1 MATSVPT
8 PPEIFGTNLKSMNKA
23 PLQNICIAMG
33 FEDIKSSGK
42 TKDGLISLIES
53 TLDNFPVNLSDYHRF
68 TNLLQARKK
77 VARLQASERAKTSG
91 RKNSAGKAAE
101 DLADASI
108 PLKGI
113 TGANLKLFEQKAT
126 LDPPASFGP
135 LGLQGQD
142 GSAIQKKK
150 STKAKTPSSSSPLR
164 SVTPSYHG
172 SQIEVP
178 ELPENH
184 DDEEEEPF
192 IEEKPPA
199 PSITTVV
206 VRLLHP
212 TDKDQP
218 TQQVIVND
226 VKIIET
232 KASDGSVKHQAELTH
247 LLPKAINN
255 SSLIKGDPRGRFSR
269 PGVGAGREDDRL
281 SVGTVAQHL
290 DGTASTH
297 ANLSFKAGNRI
308 PLDPQEDVYECELYF
323 QPGLALAKHPEPFEK
338 VQLTYTGVAYDSHIS
353 MTAYLK
359 SFKPFYKGGQG
370 GYHIPA
376 DYIAPDWVTVP
387 YDSLVNGDFTQLE
400 AMLSTG
406 RRSTTSRTNKSLF
419 DRALTLPAKSEIG
432 KWLRAARPTP
442 LGEDE
447 DLALVD
453 NDDVSPFEYM
463 KTSEFKELVDDAL
476 KDLADQK
483 PSLNKAGASSSRSV
497 SKKRARKDRDGNEV
511 DGEGSSK
518 KRKRNNGDEKKKS
531 KRQRE
536 KRKEKGGTSS
546 DHLDSSDSSDD
557 D

>member
-8 PPEIFGTNLKSMNKA
+8 PPKIFGTNLKSMKKA

-33 FEDIKSSGK
+33 FEDIKSSGN
-42 TKDGLISLIES
+42 KDGLISLIES
-53 TLDNFPVNLSDYHRF
+53 MLDNFPVNLIDDPRF

-77 VARLQASERAKTSG
+77 VARLQASERAKTSD
-91 RKNSAGKAAE
+91 RKNSAGKVAE

-113 TGANLKLFEQKAT
+113 TGANS
-126 LDPPASFGP
+126 SF
-135 LGLQGQD
+135 
-142 GSAIQKKK
+142 
-150 STKAKTPSSSSPLR
+150 SSRRPHLSRLR
-164 SVTPSYHG
+164 VLVLSLYKDRM
-172 SQIEVP
+172 EVP
-178 ELPENH
+178 SRDLLN
-184 DDEEEEPF
+184 
-192 IEEKPPA
+192 EKF
-199 PSITTVV
+199 SVV

-232 KASDGSVKHQAELTH
+232 KASDGSVEHQAELTH

-255 SSLIKGDPRGRFSR
+255 SSPIKGDPRGRFSC
-269 PGVGAGREDDRL
+269 PGVGAGQEDDRL

-323 QPGLALAKHPEPFEK
+323 QPSNIGVPIPFKLTGAGSDRPLDIAIAWRNEAPPPAHTLTNETANFTIFLRQLAKYPEPFEK

-359 SFKPFYKGGQG
+359 SFKPFYKGARAVIIFPLTILRRTGLWS
-370 GYHIPA
+370 PT
-376 DYIAPDWVTVP
+376 TVWLKGILHNLRQCSP
-387 YDSLVNGDFTQLE
+387 PEEG
-400 AMLSTG
+400 
-406 RRSTTSRTNKSLF
+406 
-419 DRALTLPAKSEIG
+419 SEIG

-453 NDDVSPFEYM
+453 NNDVSPFEYM
-463 KTSEFKELVDDAL
+463 KTAEFKELVDDAL

-483 PSLNKAGASSSRSV
+483 PSLNKAGASSSCSV
-497 SKKRARKDRDGNEV
+497 SKKRTREDRDGNGV

-518 KRKRNNGDEKKKS
+518 KRKRNKGDEKKKS

-546 DHLDSSDSSDD
+546 ITKSGETC
-557 D
+557 